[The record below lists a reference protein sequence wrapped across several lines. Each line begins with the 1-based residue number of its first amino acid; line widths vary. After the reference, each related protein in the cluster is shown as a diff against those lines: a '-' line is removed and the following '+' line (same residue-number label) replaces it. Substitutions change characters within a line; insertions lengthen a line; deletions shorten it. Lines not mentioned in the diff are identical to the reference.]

1 MEDGLYG
8 AGAFTIDELR
18 LVTTTGLEI
27 DLITSVMGITLYE
40 GIKSTCITGTVMLS
54 DAVNLASYG
63 PILGQEY
70 LYLKIRT
77 PSFKGDIGTIDF
89 SENVFLVNSLSSRQ
103 QIGNGVQAFVLSF
116 VSQELVRD
124 QRSKVTQSLEGSW
137 SDIVSKMLLN
147 PNYLGTRK
155 RIFIENTS
163 GVKKFVAPNVRPLD
177 IIRMAT
183 EQGVSNFKNES
194 TFLFYETLKGFHYRT
209 LASMY
214 NEKSILD
221 YTTVI
226 PGSNIERGI
235 IDVEKDMQTILEYE
249 IISNSDSIVNY
260 RTGVYGS
267 KLIVHDILSKSF
279 STQIYNYHDNFINE
293 PHIVSGVTENKIEHP
308 TVSSIIVDEEGH
320 RVSDFAARTFLLPTS
335 KVNGFDS
342 QHTAP
347 TNSNPYTSYQPEKW
361 VQRRNSSLKQ
371 LDGALSINI
380 KVHGNTLV
388 NVGDKV
394 MVNIPNISSVEGERL
409 DKFFKGPFLVK
420 TIRHDFIMTTSPK
433 THEMSMNLVKDSLEK
448 QLDSPTDNREPK
460 SDKSGGLKIVE
471 YF

>member
-63 PILGQEY
+63 PIIGQEY

-155 RIFIENTS
+155 KIF
-163 GVKKFVAPNVRPLD
+163 R
-177 IIRMAT
+177 
-183 EQGVSNFKNES
+183 
-194 TFLFYETLKGFHYRT
+194 
-209 LASMY
+209 
-214 NEKSILD
+214 
-221 YTTVI
+221 
-226 PGSNIERGI
+226 
-235 IDVEKDMQTILEYE
+235 
-249 IISNSDSIVNY
+249 ISNPFIRSLFCHIKLCSIY
-260 RTGVYGS
+260 
-267 KLIVHDILSKSF
+267 
-279 STQIYNYHDNFINE
+279 
-293 PHIVSGVTENKIEHP
+293 
-308 TVSSIIVDEEGH
+308 
-320 RVSDFAARTFLLPTS
+320 
-335 KVNGFDS
+335 
-342 QHTAP
+342 
-347 TNSNPYTSYQPEKW
+347 
-361 VQRRNSSLKQ
+361 
-371 LDGALSINI
+371 
-380 KVHGNTLV
+380 
-388 NVGDKV
+388 
-394 MVNIPNISSVEGERL
+394 
-409 DKFFKGPFLVK
+409 
-420 TIRHDFIMTTSPK
+420 
-433 THEMSMNLVKDSLEK
+433 
-448 QLDSPTDNREPK
+448 
-460 SDKSGGLKIVE
+460 
-471 YF
+471 

>member
-163 GVKKFVAPNVRPLD
+163 GVKKIVAPNVRPLD
-177 IIRMAT
+177 IIRMAS

-293 PHIVSGVTENKIEHP
+293 PHIIQIHTLLINQKNGYK
-308 TVSSIIVDEEGH
+308 EEILH
-320 RVSDFAARTFLLPTS
+320 
-335 KVNGFDS
+335 
-342 QHTAP
+342 
-347 TNSNPYTSYQPEKW
+347 
-361 VQRRNSSLKQ
+361 
-371 LDGALSINI
+371 
-380 KVHGNTLV
+380 
-388 NVGDKV
+388 
-394 MVNIPNISSVEGERL
+394 
-409 DKFFKGPFLVK
+409 
-420 TIRHDFIMTTSPK
+420 
-433 THEMSMNLVKDSLEK
+433 
-448 QLDSPTDNREPK
+448 
-460 SDKSGGLKIVE
+460 
-471 YF
+471 